1 MENNRIKEKYI
12 YRELDTH
19 NKSKESLVQEF
30 HKLFLEKEDSFIID
44 IFYVQ
49 LLNIYKCTC
58 GFENFSFEKVFDIP
72 LKMPNI
78 KNYNLL
84 ELIRLNFFYD
94 NVKWE
99 LPCKNC
105 QKKDLIIEQFIKS
118 ILNEIIF
125 FFLQRFNRFSNSIN
139 NLEVKFE
146 YIIDLSPFM
155 VNLLGVNSCKFSLK
169 GIVNCKGDFEEGHCW
184 SVIKINGVWCEFN
197 DLIIRKKDII
207 DFQNSTAVI
216 LVCEK
221 I

>member
-78 KNYNLL
+78 KTYNLL

-105 QKKDLIIEQFIKS
+105 QKKDLIIEQFIKIS
-118 ILNEIIF
+118 ILNEI
-125 FFLQRFNRFSNSIN
+125 L
-139 NLEVKFE
+139 
-146 YIIDLSPFM
+146 
-155 VNLLGVNSCKFSLK
+155 
-169 GIVNCKGDFEEGHCW
+169 
-184 SVIKINGVWCEFN
+184 
-197 DLIIRKKDII
+197 
-207 DFQNSTAVI
+207 
-216 LVCEK
+216 
-221 I
+221 